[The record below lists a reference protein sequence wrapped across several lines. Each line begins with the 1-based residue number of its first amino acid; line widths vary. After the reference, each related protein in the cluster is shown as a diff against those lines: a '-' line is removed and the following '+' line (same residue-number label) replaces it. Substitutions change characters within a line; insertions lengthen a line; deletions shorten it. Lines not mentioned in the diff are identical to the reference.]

1 MESKKKDTNE
11 LLFTQQTLTH
21 RHRTQTSRCQRGKVA
36 GIHEEFCIN
45 MYTPLR
51 IKERNYKD
59 LLYSTGNCI
68 QYLIITYNEKE
79 SEKRI

>member
-1 MESKKKDTNE
+1 MPK
-11 LLFTQQTLTH
+11 
-21 RHRTQTSRCQRGKVA
+21 GKGG

-45 MYTPLR
+45 MYTLLR